1 MVRRQTE
8 LIVVGVDGSPSSR
21 DALRWAV
28 RQAHVTGA
36 EVYAVTAWEVPT
48 TFGADLADDA
58 IDWSAGA
65 LKTVEKALKEASD
78 TEPSVTVTPS
88 VARGHAGTI
97 LVEESRDAALLVV
110 GSRGHGTAIGMLL
123 GSVSE
128 YCVHHAACPVVVV
141 RPHRH
146 LGACR

>member
-1 MVRRQTE
+1 MVRGQTE
-8 LIVVGVDGSPSSR
+8 LIVIGVDGSPSSR

-28 RQAHVTGA
+28 RQAHATGA
-36 EVYAVTAWEVPT
+36 DVRAVAAWEVPT
-48 TFGADLADDA
+48 AFGRDSADDA
-58 IDWSAGA
+58 TDWSAEA
-65 LKTVEKALKEASD
+65 RKTVENALKEAND

-88 VARGHAGTI
+88 VVRGNAGTI

-141 RPHRH
+141 RPRQ
-146 LGACR
+146 R

>member
-1 MVRRQTE
+1 MVQGQRE

-28 RQAHVTGA
+28 RQAHATGA

-48 TFGADLADDA
+48 ALGPDLSDDA
-58 IDWSAGA
+58 IDWSAEA
-65 LKTVEKALKEASD
+65 RKIVEKALEEARD
-78 TEPSVTVTPS
+78 AEPSVTVTPR
-88 VARGHAGTI
+88 VVRGHAGTI

-146 LGACR
+146 